1 MAMQMFDE
9 STFNSHYPGQ
19 MQPRPV
25 PEGPMRVAL
34 MSSVGALKTIWLPTY
49 KEGRYCFDGEGEV
62 EKSLY
67 IEAKNGA
74 WYAFCTL
81 ESGFSQNGC
90 YMGRSAMLEDCGLL
104 VMELGGER
112 YVLYSEVER
121 PNSNVFR
128 AYYIEQQG
136 EFLIGRSESCD
147 ICYSNRLVSR
157 VHAALVWHENGAW
170 VIQDRNSSNGVYC
183 NDRTV
188 KEATLSVGDVIY
200 IVGLRIAIGVGFIA
214 INDADGRVSV
224 NTPRMRLITSERD
237 AFFATAPVPREG
249 SDSFKRKPRK
259 RNRAEHEPIEF
270 DLPPMNPMGSNIP
283 FLLRMGN
290 PAISGGR
297 ALASGNI
304 AMALT
309 SMVLPFITGG
319 MTEKDRKE
327 YAQKR
332 EIYYREYLKSKSSE
346 IETARQEE
354 TKELN
359 QSFPALREAVQF
371 VRSRDRMWERRKTDD
386 DFLQLRLG
394 SGRIPLSVE
403 RSFPKQRFDI
413 EPDPLETAMYELA
426 RKQVLLDNVPITVSF
441 LKDHVCGIS
450 GGAKKIALISNLIA
464 QLCVSHS
471 YEDIKIALLADPAE
485 VEQLSFVRMLPHFW
499 TDDRSMRLI
508 GTSKAEAFQI
518 GEFLKKQF
526 DEEKPNEKLSDRLKK
541 KPMLLLIALDKSLFE
556 TLEAVRDFMSA
567 DVNRG
572 LSIIAAYDG
581 LPTECHRLIE
591 VNDDGTGVS
600 YDLRNPEKPDLT
612 FAIDTCY
619 KFEIQKAMKMMSGIQ
634 ASAQSE
640 AFTLPKM
647 VTFLEMFNAGKVE
660 HLNPMS
666 RWKDNNPV
674 KSLAAPVGV
683 GTDGELFYLDLH
695 EKNQGPHGLVAG
707 MTGSGKSEF
716 IITYILSMA
725 VNYSPDEVAFIL
737 IDYKGGGLTG
747 AFDDPRRGVH
757 LPHLVGTITNLDG
770 AAVQRSLTSIQSE
783 LKRRQAVFNRAK
795 SDLDEGTMDI
805 YSYQKHFRNGKVS
818 EPMPHLFII
827 SDEFAELKS
836 QRPEF
841 MEGLISIARI
851 GRSLGVHLILATQK
865 PSGVVNDQIQSNT
878 KFRVCLKVQS
888 KADSMDMIKR
898 QDAAELKDTGRFYLQ
913 VGFNEFFAM
922 GQSAWCGAD
931 YQPTEHV
938 VQEVDNAVQFVDS
951 VGQTVL
957 KVKPKVEK
965 QKSDI
970 KQIVAIVRYL
980 SDLAKREGI
989 KPKQLWLDPLPKALD
1004 YNELAQSL
1012 PVDPMSRQVKAL
1024 MGMADDPERQRQFAY
1039 ELDLL
1044 QAKNILLVG
1053 QGASGKSTFLQ
1064 TMLYSL
1070 STRYAPELLQY
1081 YLMDFSGGMLNAFA
1095 NLPHCGGFYTEND
1108 EAEVKKLFAMIKE
1121 MIAERKKLFAQND
1134 VNNYEAYT
1142 QIAPLPLILVVI
1154 DNLST
1159 LGSFKDGSAFM
1170 MSFHE
1175 YLRES
1180 HGCGIKFVITCSHMN
1195 EVNMR
1200 SKQELAT
1207 RITLTLKDR
1216 YAYSDALNLKC
1227 NYTPPEVPGRGL
1239 YALDG
1244 EPMEFHTALFAAKEK
1259 AADRLLMLKRELQA
1273 RAVRGSGTVAR
1284 RLPSIDPTQTYEQFC
1299 ADIPYGRIPLGYSLK
1314 DIKKVSMPLAQLFTM
1329 SIYFGNSAGVRPV
1342 LDNLLYA
1349 ARRDRMDCV
1358 VVRRRTASLF
1368 EGKMP
1373 TMDVRYFNSTKEDS
1387 ISLWRLLTDTI
1398 EQRKPFRND
1407 YCARFGLPRESIEST
1422 KKAAGYIRQNT
1433 RPLLVVFESLDD
1445 FLREADDSCG
1455 KIFPTI
1461 LSACCGYN
1469 LYFVSCTYHDDSDR
1483 LAMQPLFKPFLRDN
1497 FFLFLGGRFQQQ
1509 KLEMLPPEYRRE
1521 AEPRKDYTT
1530 GILKY
1535 NGGYYPIKMPCGDL
1549 QSEVLDP
1556 DEMPII

>member
-1 MAMQMFDE
+1 MQIFHDE
-9 STFNSHYPGQ
+9 ATLRPYGSSH
-19 MQPRPV
+19 MQPPPV

-34 MSSVGALKTIWLPTY
+34 MSSVGALQMISLPAY
-49 KEGRYCFDGEGEV
+49 KEGRFYFDGESDLA
-62 EKSLY
+62 KSLY
-67 IEAKNGA
+67 IEPKNNM
-74 WYAFCTL
+74 WCIFCSAET
-81 ESGFSQNGC
+81 SFSQGG
-90 YMGRSAMLEDCGLL
+90 YSMGRTAILEDSGLL
-104 VMELGGER
+104 TFKYDGAQ

-121 PNSNVFR
+121 KNSNVFR

-136 EFLIGRSESCD
+136 EFLIGRSENCE
-147 ICYSNRLVSR
+147 ICYANRLVSR
-157 VHAALVWHENGAW
+157 VHASIYWSGNKW
-170 VIQDRNSSNGVYC
+170 RIQDRNSLNHVYL
-183 NDRTV
+183 NNQIVTDA
-188 KEATLSVGDVIY
+188 ELNIGDVIY
-200 IVGLRIAIGVGFIA
+200 IVGLRIAIGAGFIA
-214 INDADGRVSV
+214 INDADGRVSI
-224 NTPRMRLITSERD
+224 NTPRLRLIVSERD
-237 AFFATAPVPREG
+237 AFFSTAPIVRDG

-259 RNRAEHEPIEF
+259 RNRTEREALEF
-270 DLPPMNPMGSNIP
+270 ELPPMNPTGNNIP
-283 FLLRMGN
+283 FLLRMSS
-290 PAISGGR
+290 PAIMGGR

-319 MTEKDRKE
+319 MSEKDRKE

-332 EIYYREYLKSKSSE
+332 ELYYREYLKFKSSE
-346 IETARQEE
+346 IEQACFEESEELSHNFPSLQE
-354 TKELN
+354 
-359 QSFPALREAVQF
+359 SVHF
-371 VRSRDRMWERRKTDD
+371 VENRDRMWERRKTDD

-394 SGRIPLSVE
+394 NGSLPLSLE
-403 RSFPKQRFDI
+403 RVYPKQRFEID
-413 EPDPLETAMYELA
+413 PDPLETAMYQLA
-426 RKQVLLDNVPITVSF
+426 RKEVLIENAPITVPF
-441 LKDHVCGIS
+441 MEDFVCGIS
-450 GGAKKIALISNLIA
+450 GNKAKTKLILNLIA

-471 YEDIKIALLADPAE
+471 YEDVKIILLATHEDL
-485 VEQLSFVRMLPHFW
+485 EQLSFVRMLPHFW
-499 TDDRSMRLI
+499 DDERSMRLI
-508 GTSKAEAFQI
+508 ATTKPEAFQV

-526 DEEKPNEKLSDRLKK
+526 DEDNPAEKLSDRLKTR
-541 KPMLLLIALDKSLFE
+541 PMFLLIALDKGLFE
-556 TLEAVRDFMSA
+556 TMEVMRSFMTA
-567 DVNRG
+567 DKNRG
-572 LSIIAAYDG
+572 VSVIAAYDG

-591 VNDDGTGVS
+591 VYDDESGIS
-600 YDLRNPEKPDLT
+600 YDLRNPEQPDQH
-612 FAIDTCY
+612 FALDAYYET
-619 KFEIQKAMKMMSGIQ
+619 EIHKAMKMMSGIKMK
-634 ASAQSE
+634 AQNE
-640 AFTLPKM
+640 AFVLPKM

-805 YSYQKHFRNGKVS
+805 YSYQKHFRNGRVA

-841 MEGLISIARI
+841 MDGLISIARI

-865 PSGVVNDQIQSNT
+865 PSGVVNDQIMSNT

-931 YQPTEHV
+931 YQPTDHV
-938 VQEVDNAVQFVDS
+938 VAEVDNAIQFVDY

-989 KPKQLWLDPLPKALD
+989 KPKQLWLDPLPAVIDYKQLEQAHATKVPPRQITALI
-1004 YNELAQSL
+1004 
-1012 PVDPMSRQVKAL
+1012 
-1024 MGMADDPERQRQFAY
+1024 GMADDPERQRQFPC
-1039 ELDLL
+1039 ELNLQ
-1044 QAKNILLVG
+1044 QAKNILIVG
-1053 QGASGKSTFLQ
+1053 QGASGKSTYLQ

-1070 STRYAPELLQY
+1070 SMRYAPEELQY
-1081 YLMDFSGGMLNAFA
+1081 YLIDFSGGMLSAFGS
-1095 NLPHCGGFYTEND
+1095 LPHCGASYNEND
-1108 EAEVKKLFAMIKE
+1108 EASIKKLLAMIKE
-1121 MIAERKKLFAQND
+1121 IIAERKKLFAQQD
-1134 VNNYEAYT
+1134 VSNYDAYI

-1154 DNLST
+1154 DNLS
-1159 LGSFKDGSAFM
+1159 GIGAFKDGNNIL

-1195 EVNMR
+1195 EVNLR

-1207 RITLTLKDR
+1207 RVTLTLKDR

-1227 NYTPPEVPGRGL
+1227 DYTPPEKPGRGL
-1239 YALDG
+1239 FVFNG
-1244 EPMEFHTALFAAKEK
+1244 EPLEFHVAMYGASENVAQ
-1259 AADRLLMLKRELQA
+1259 RVSMLKKELAEQA
-1273 RAVRGSGTVAR
+1273 NYGSGTKAR
-1284 RLPSIDPTQTYEQFC
+1284 RLPTIDPTETYEHFC
-1299 ADIPYGRIPLGYSLK
+1299 FDIPHGRIPLGYSVK
-1314 DIKKVSMPLAQLFTM
+1314 DVKKVSMPLAQLFTM
-1329 SIYFGNSAGVRPV
+1329 SMYFGNSAGVKPV
-1342 LDNLLYA
+1342 LDNILYA
-1349 ARRDRMDCV
+1349 AKRDRMDCIV
-1358 VVRRRTASLF
+1358 VKRSSSSLF
-1368 EGKMP
+1368 EGR
-1373 TMDVRYFNSTKEDS
+1373 TASMDVRYLQSNKQDS
-1387 ISLWRLLTDTI
+1387 VALWRLLTEEI
-1398 EQRKPFRND
+1398 EHRKRYRNE
-1407 YCARFGLPRESIEST
+1407 YCARFGLSPQSAESM
-1422 KKAAGYIRQNT
+1422 KKAAYYIRENT
-1433 RPLLVVFESLDD
+1433 RPLLILFESIAD
-1445 FLREADDSCG
+1445 FCREADETCS
-1455 KIFPTI
+1455 KIFPAI
-1461 LSACCGYN
+1461 LSGGFGYN
-1469 LYFVSCTYHDDSDR
+1469 FYFACCTYHDDPDR
-1483 LAMQPLFKPFLRDN
+1483 LAVDMLFKHFLRDG
-1497 FFLFLGGRFQQQ
+1497 FFLFMGGRFQNQ
-1509 KLEMLPPEYRRE
+1509 KLDTLPSEYRRE
-1521 AEPRKDYTT
+1521 TDVRKDYTI

-1535 NGGYYPIKMPCGDL
+1535 NGGYHAIKMPCGDI
-1549 QSEVLDP
+1549 QSVALEP

>member
-1 MAMQMFDE
+1 MSMQMFYDE
-9 STFNSHYPGQ
+9 STFNSRYAGQ
-19 MQPRPV
+19 TQTFPLPD
-25 PEGPMRVAL
+25 GPMRVAL

-49 KEGRYCFDGEGEV
+49 REGRYCFEGEGLI
-62 EKSLY
+62 EKSIY
-67 IEAKNGA
+67 IEAKNGV
-74 WYAFCTL
+74 WHAFCML
-81 ESGFSQNGC
+81 ETGFSHNGG
-90 YMGRSAMLEDCGLL
+90 YVGHSAMLEDCGIL
-104 VMELGGER
+104 VIELNGQR
-112 YVLYSEVER
+112 YVIYSEVER

-136 EFLIGRSESCD
+136 EFLIGRSDSCA

-157 VHAALVWHENGAW
+157 VHAALVWAGNGW
-170 VIQDRNSSNGVYC
+170 RIQDRNSSNGVYL
-183 NDRTV
+183 NDRMV
-188 KEATLSVGDVIY
+188 NDAALSPGDVVY
-200 IVGLRIAIGVGFIA
+200 IVGLRIAIGVGFVA
-214 INDADGRVSV
+214 INDADGRVSI
-224 NTPRMRLITSERD
+224 NTPRMRMITSDRD
-237 AFFATAPVPREG
+237 AFFTTSPVAREG
-249 SDSFKRKPRK
+249 SASFKRKPRK
-259 RNRAEHEPIEF
+259 RNRTEREPIEF
-270 DLPPMNPMGSNIP
+270 DLPPMNPAGNNIP

-290 PAISGGR
+290 PLISGGR
-297 ALASGNI
+297 ALAGGNI

-309 SMVLPFITGG
+309 SLVLPFVTGG
-319 MTEKDRKE
+319 MSEKDRKE

-332 EIYYREYLKSKSSE
+332 EHYYTEYLKSKNDE
-346 IETARQEE
+346 IEKARQGEAW
-354 TKELN
+354 ELN
-359 QSFPALREAVQF
+359 HNFPALRDAVRF
-371 VRSRDRMWERRKTDD
+371 VNSRDRMWERRKTDD

-403 RSFPKQRFDI
+403 RNFPKQRFDI
-413 EPDPLETAMYELA
+413 EPDPLEAAMYELA
-426 RKQVLLDNVPITVSF
+426 RRPVLLENVPITVSF
-441 LKDHVCGIS
+441 MEDHVCGIE
-450 GGAKKIALISNLIA
+450 GGAKKITLISNLIA
-464 QLCVSHS
+464 QLCISHS
-471 YEDIKIALLADPAE
+471 YEDVKIALLADAAD
-485 VEQLSFVRMLPHFW
+485 VEKMSFVRMLPHFW
-499 TDDRSMRLI
+499 NDDRSMRLI

-526 DEEKPNEKLSDRLKK
+526 DSENPNQKLPERLKK
-541 KPMLLLIALDKSLFE
+541 KPMFLLIALDKSLFE
-556 TLEAVRDFMSA
+556 SLEAMRDFMSE
-567 DVNRG
+567 DKNRG
-572 LSIIAAYDG
+572 ISIITAYDG
-581 LPTECHRLIE
+581 LPTECRRLIE
-591 VNDDGTGVS
+591 VNEDGSGVS
-600 YDLRNPEKPDLT
+600 YDLRNPEQPDLP
-612 FAIDTCY
+612 FVLDTCY
-619 KFEIQKAMKMMSGIQ
+619 EPEIRKAMKMMSGIQ
-634 ASAQSE
+634 ANAHNES
-640 AFTLPKM
+640 FVLPQM

-666 RWKDNNPV
+666 RWKENNPV

-805 YSYQKHFRNGKVS
+805 YSYQKHFRNGRVS

-865 PSGVVNDQIQSNT
+865 PSGVVNDQIMSNT

-938 VQEVDNAVQFVDS
+938 VQEIDNAVQFVDS
-951 VGQTVL
+951 VGQSIL

-965 QKSDI
+965 KKSDI

-1004 YNELAQSL
+1004 YIELAQSTAGE
-1012 PVDPMSRQVKAL
+1012 PASQQITAL
-1024 MGMADDPERQRQFAY
+1024 MGMADDPEHQRQFAY

-1053 QGASGKSTFLQ
+1053 QGASGKSTYLQ

-1070 STRYAPELLQY
+1070 STKYAPEQLQY
-1081 YLMDFSGGMLNAFA
+1081 YLIDFSGGMLGAFG
-1095 NLPHCGGFYTEND
+1095 NLPHCGGFYTENE
-1108 EAEVKKLFAMIKE
+1108 EAEIKKLLAMLKE
-1121 MIAERKKLFAQND
+1121 MIAERKKLFSKHD
-1134 VNNYEAYT
+1134 VSNYEAYT

-1154 DNLST
+1154 DNLS
-1159 LGSFKDGSAFM
+1159 GIGGFKDGNAIL

-1180 HGCGIKFVITCSHMN
+1180 HGCGIKFVISCNHMN
-1195 EVNMR
+1195 EINLR
-1200 SKQELAT
+1200 AKQELAT
-1207 RITLTLKDR
+1207 RISLTLKDR
-1216 YAYSDALNLKC
+1216 YAYADALNVKC
-1227 NYTPPEVPGRGL
+1227 NYTPPDVAGRGL
-1239 YALDG
+1239 YVCDG
-1244 EPMEFHTALFAAKEK
+1244 EPMEFHTAMFAAKEK
-1259 AADRLLMLKRELQA
+1259 AADRLLMLKRELQM
-1273 RAVRGSGTVAR
+1273 RAVRGSGATAR

-1299 ADIPYGRIPLGYSLK
+1299 ADIPCGRIPLGYSLK
-1314 DIKKVSMPLAQLFTM
+1314 DIKKVSMPLAQLFSM
-1329 SIYFGNSAGVRPV
+1329 SVYFGNSAGVKPV
-1342 LDNLLYA
+1342 LENLLYA
-1349 ARRDRMDCV
+1349 ARRDRMDCI
-1358 VVRRRTASLF
+1358 VVRRSNASIF
-1368 EGKMP
+1368 EGRSP
-1373 TMDVRYFNSTKEDS
+1373 TMDVRYFNSTKDDS
-1387 ISLWRLLTDTI
+1387 ITLWRTLTDTI

-1407 YCARFGLPRESIEST
+1407 YCDRFGLPKQSIEST
-1422 KKAAGYIRQNT
+1422 KKASAYIRQNT
-1433 RPLLVVFESLDD
+1433 RPLLVVFESIAD
-1445 FLREADDSCG
+1445 FCREADESCG
-1455 KIFPTI
+1455 KIFPAI
-1461 LSACCGYN
+1461 MSGCFGYN
-1469 LYFVSCTYHDDSDR
+1469 LYFVCCTHHDDSDR
-1483 LAMQPLFKPFLRDN
+1483 LSMETLFKPFLRDG
-1497 FFLFLGGRFQQQ
+1497 FFLFMGGRMHLQ
-1509 KLEMLPPEYRRE
+1509 KLDMLPPEYRRE
-1521 AEPRKDYTT
+1521 TEMRKDFTT

-1535 NGGYYPIKMPCGDL
+1535 NGGYHAIKMPCGDI
-1549 QSEVLDP
+1549 QSASLEP